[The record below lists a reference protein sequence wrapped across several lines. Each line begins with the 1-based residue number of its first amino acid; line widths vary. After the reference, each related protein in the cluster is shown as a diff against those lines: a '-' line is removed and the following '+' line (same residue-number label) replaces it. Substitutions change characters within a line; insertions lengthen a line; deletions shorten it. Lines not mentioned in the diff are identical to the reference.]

1 MDLLPAAATTGSD
14 SDPNSHVSVGAADG
28 TVGSTDLSN
37 SWDALPVPGSP
48 ATPPGGQVGA
58 ATAPGH
64 SARATGSATDRP
76 PPPQVMSP
84 SLQRDLEAS
93 IQQLRKD
100 VDDIKADD
108 GLSQFAQNVVNQM
121 TGIQD
126 QIDRLT
132 SKQPSTPE
140 TQQK

>member
-1 MDLLPAAATTGSD
+1 MASSDTSLSSPSQLNDIQMNLLPAAATSGSD
-14 SDPNSHVSVGAADG
+14 SDPHSHVSVGAADG
-28 TVGSTDLSN
+28 TVGSTDFSN
-37 SWDALPVPGSP
+37 SWDVMPVPGSP

-84 SLQRDLEAS
+84 SLLKELEVS

-100 VDDIKADD
+100 VEAIKADD
-108 GLSQFAQNVVNQM
+108 
-121 TGIQD
+121 
-126 QIDRLT
+126 
-132 SKQPSTPE
+132 
-140 TQQK
+140 